1 MKKIAYTR
9 PVAEMVLLLED
20 DVIRTS
26 DSIRQLTDDTVDGL
40 PTVNW
45 KA

>member
-9 PVAEMVLLLED
+9 PVAEMVLLLKN

-26 DSIRQLTDDTVDGL
+26 DGISQLADDSAGL
-40 PTVNW
+40 PNVNW
-45 KA
+45 KS